1 MKRKRAFV
9 TEAELLTRARE
20 EKEILVNEMKNYI
33 QYYYGIIEK
42 LRIDEAELS
51 AIEIN
56 DVSLWSRLTDVTSLY
71 WEKRFIWNNTQY
83 KHGTVPWYK
92 ADP

>member
-20 EKEILVNEMKNYI
+20 EKEILVNEMKNYL
-33 QYYYGIIEK
+33 QYYYGIMQK
-42 LRIDEAELS
+42 LRIEEDELS

-56 DVSLWSRLTDVTSLY
+56 DVSLWPKTS
-71 WEKRFIWNNTQY
+71 T
-83 KHGTVPWYK
+83 
-92 ADP
+92 